1 MTLGDDSLLTPQRC
15 VIAGLGNPGKEYAR
29 TRHNAGFNVVDR
41 LAEKHD
47 LKFNKMMNKALVA
60 IGAID
65 GAKVILVKPQ
75 TFMNESGSA
84 VAPILKYYKV
94 DPIGLMVVYDD
105 LDLPMAQLRL
115 RKSGGSGGH
124 NGMKSLIARVGHE
137 EFPRLRGGIGR
148 PPGRMDPV
156 DYVLEPFTKGDL
168 ELMDGTYT
176 RAIEAIERWLKDVG
190 RIEYVM
196 NSVNATTSD

>member
-1 MTLGDDSLLTPQRC
+1 
-15 VIAGLGNPGKEYAR
+15 
-29 TRHNAGFNVVDR
+29 
-41 LAEKHD
+41 
-47 LKFNKMMNKALVA
+47 
-60 IGAID
+60 
-65 GAKVILVKPQ
+65 
-75 TFMNESGSA
+75 
-84 VAPILKYYKV
+84 
-94 DPIGLMVVYDD
+94 MVVYDD
-105 LDLPMAQLRL
+105 LDLPVAQLRL

-137 EFPRLRGGIGR
+137 EFPRLRVGIGR